1 MCGTYVHTA
10 FPTIPCPTH
19 ARLPVA
25 PNSKAHPTMN
35 QRTKDRLSSAIPWA
49 VILAVAAL
57 FLAAANGALARG
69 LSLVQAAAPG
79 SGQSAPPA
87 PVSIAGRALLMRPGP
102 ILRCTLP
109 VAQGERIKFAAGVAS
124 PWTVTAPSGAAL
136 RTQWE
141 SVATWP
147 DGSARIVELLAVDL
161 DVTTGAARVLAPGEY
176 VVSRVAS
183 TDGRPRPGP
192 WAASWAAG
200 AAPTLWVDGEARAAS
215 WSSVWHRSGP
225 VAVTR
230 RFFAQG
236 FTGWLTAYS
245 GVDALELSLVMHNG
259 HPGSPDWFF
268 DSIEMSGPTPV
279 GVVESAAPAPAP
291 HSPRVAN
298 GRLVLVAPRADGFAH
313 ALVQRGAHAWR
324 VALSGGSGTGPG
336 EARALATAGG
346 WCAVDS
352 WERVD
357 AYAAAALRLPD
368 LSYRAAALASDL
380 RAEWGTLRSALA
392 NGAPVGI
399 AAGPGRLDWQHGW
412 NPKYGGVTGG
422 GFRRQW
428 HGVELAAT
436 SEPDGLLTMQARLAL
451 IMDRHAVAIVQPNGM
466 PIDADAWCDHAGNP
480 RGWSMSAASARFD
493 GTSDGPFGF
502 AAVQSVNA
510 GARTPP
516 ELATFKQP
524 ISGSSAAGAYS
535 PIDFQHWDRAL
546 CDAEALVW
554 LANDPAAAWW
564 LRMNAETWR
573 MSMLSK
579 GRLAGALAGV
589 KARPAWGS
597 PWGRAHG
604 HGLRFASVAFAIGDK
619 GWRARWGGLLADCAD
634 VIAEGQTPSGFL
646 RRDEASKN
654 LAGPPF
660 DGQYALSKGTEEAL
674 LANGALGLA
683 RSAGVRSADLV
694 DAVDRWAT
702 DALWVYLWNG
712 GKAGGS
718 PTDYVGIAPK
728 GGPPFALGTAG
739 TAPRRNADREEV
751 ASPLGSA
758 ILLRKLRGVAP
769 TLGQVLAEQRWCG
782 GAASPL
788 LWMQTQTAYK
798 LLLDDCAPLHAAA
811 QMGNP

>member
-1 MCGTYVHTA
+1 
-10 FPTIPCPTH
+10 
-19 ARLPVA
+19 
-25 PNSKAHPTMN
+25 MN
-35 QRTKDRLSSAIPWA
+35 QRTKDFVSQRVIPWTIIGA
-49 VILAVAAL
+49 VLLAFV
-57 FLAAANGALARG
+57 LATNGACGVAHA
-69 LSLVQAAAPG
+69 QAPLQPGAQAP
-79 SGQSAPPA
+79 Q
-87 PVSIAGRALLMRPGP
+87 PVAIEARALLLRPGP
-102 ILRCTLP
+102 VLRCTVP
-109 VAQGERIKFAAGVAS
+109 VSELDGIRVRASDDSPFTITDSAGRQ
-124 PWTVTAPSGAAL
+124 L
-136 RTQWE
+136 NTQCE

-147 DGSARIVELLAVDL
+147 NGSLRIVELLAVSPDSANSSPAGG
-161 DVTTGAARVLAPGEY
+161 TFSPGEY
-176 VVSRVAS
+176 MIVRTQSVG
-183 TDGRPRPGP
+183 GRTRPGP
-192 WAASWAAG
+192 WAAPWIAG
-200 AAPTLWVDGEARAAS
+200 AAPTLWVDGEARPAS

-236 FTGWLTAYS
+236 FTGWLTAYT

-268 DSIEMSGPTPV
+268 DSIELAGATPV
-279 GVVESAAPAPAP
+279 EAVESSAPAPAAYL
-291 HSPRVAN
+291 PRPVG
-298 GRLVLVAPRADGFAH
+298 GRLLLVAPRADGYAH
-313 ALVQRGAHAWR
+313 ALAQRGAHVWR
-324 VALSGGSGTGPG
+324 LALAGGGTGGGTG
-336 EARALATAGG
+336 EARALASAGG
-346 WCAVDS
+346 WCSVDS

-357 AYAAAALRLPD
+357 AFAAAALRLPD
-368 LSYRAAALASDL
+368 LEYRAAALAKDV
-380 RAEWGTLRSALA
+380 RAEWATLRGALA
-392 NGAPVGI
+392 AGTPVGI
-399 AAGPGRLDWQHGW
+399 AAGPGRLDWQHAW

-436 SEPDGLLTMQARLAL
+436 SEPDGVLTLQARMAL
-451 IMDRHAVAIVQPNGM
+451 IMDRHAVAIVTPNGM
-466 PIDADAWCDHAGNP
+466 PIDVDDWCDPAGAP
-480 RGWSMSAASARFD
+480 RGWAVSAADARFD
-493 GTSDGPFGF
+493 GKSDGPFGF

-524 ISGSSAAGAYS
+524 IAGSSSSGAYS

-546 CDAEALVW
+546 CDAEALVQ

-564 LRMNAETWR
+564 LRMNVTTWG
-573 MSMLSK
+573 MSMRSK

-589 KARPAWGS
+589 RARPAWGS

-604 HGLRFASVAFAIGDK
+604 HGLRFASMAYAIGDK
-619 GWRARWGGLLADCAD
+619 GWRADWTSTLAACAD

-660 DGQYALSKGTEEAL
+660 NDAFALSKGTEEAL

-683 RSAGVRSADLV
+683 RSAGVRSADLQ
-694 DAVDRWAT
+694 DAVDRWAS
-702 DALWVYLWNG
+702 DALWVYLWDG
-712 GKAGGS
+712 GHAGGS
-718 PTDYVGIAPK
+718 PTDYVAIAPK
-728 GGPPFALGTAG
+728 GGPPFALGSAG
-739 TAPRRNADREEV
+739 TAPRRNADREEI

-758 ILLRKLRGVAP
+758 ILLRKIRGVAP
-769 TLGQVLAEQRWCG
+769 TIGQVLAEQRWCG

>member
-1 MCGTYVHTA
+1 
-10 FPTIPCPTH
+10 
-19 ARLPVA
+19 
-25 PNSKAHPTMN
+25 MN

-79 SGQSAPPA
+79 SGQSAPVA
-87 PVSIAGRALLMRPGP
+87 PVSIAGRALLLRPGP

-124 PWTVTAPSGAAL
+124 PWTVTAPGGAAL

-147 DGSARIVELLAVDL
+147 DGSARIVELLAADL
-161 DVTTGAARVLAPGEY
+161 DVTTGAARALAPGEY
-176 VVSRVAS
+176 VVSRVAAA
-183 TDGRPRPGP
+183 DGRPRPGP

-200 AAPTLWVDGEARAAS
+200 AAPTLLVDGEARPAS

-236 FTGWLTAYS
+236 FTGWLTAYT

-268 DSIEMSGPTPV
+268 DSIELAGATPV
-279 GVVESAAPAPAP
+279 EAVESSAPAPAAYL
-291 HSPRVAN
+291 PRASG
-298 GRLVLVAPRADGFAH
+298 GRLVLVAPRGDGYAH
-313 ALVQRGAHAWR
+313 ALAQRGAHVWR
-324 VALSGGSGTGPG
+324 LALAGGGTGGGTG
-336 EARALATAGG
+336 EARALASAGG
-346 WCAVDS
+346 WCSVDS

-357 AYAAAALRLPD
+357 AFAAAALRLPD
-368 LSYRAAALASDL
+368 LEYRAAALAKDV
-380 RAEWGTLRSALA
+380 RAEWATMRGALA
-392 NGAPVGI
+392 AGSPIGI
-399 AAGPGRLDWQHGW
+399 AAGPGRLDWQHAW

-436 SEPDGLLTMQARLAL
+436 SEPDGLLTLQARMAL
-451 IMDRHAVAIVQPNGM
+451 IMDRHAVAIVTPNGM
-466 PIDADAWCDHAGNP
+466 PIDVDDWCDPAGAP
-480 RGWSMSAASARFD
+480 RGWAVSAADARFD
-493 GTSDGPFGF
+493 GKSDGPFGF
-502 AAVQSVNA
+502 AAVQSVTA
-510 GARTPP
+510 GGRTPP
-516 ELATFKQP
+516 ELAQFKQP
-524 ISGSSAAGAYS
+524 IAGSSSSGAYS

-546 CDAEALVW
+546 CDAEALVQ

-564 LRMNAETWR
+564 LRMNVTTWG
-573 MSMLSK
+573 MSMRSK

-589 KARPAWGS
+589 RARPAWGS

-604 HGLRFASVAFAIGDK
+604 HGLRFASMAFAIGDK
-619 GWRARWGGLLADCAD
+619 GWRADWTQTLAACAD

-660 DGQYALSKGTEEAL
+660 NDAFALSKGTEEAL
-674 LANGALGLA
+674 LANGALGLS
-683 RSAGVRSADLV
+683 RSAGVRAADLT

-702 DALWVYLWNG
+702 DALWVYLWDG
-712 GKAGGS
+712 GHAGGA
-718 PTDYVGIAPK
+718 PTDYVAIAPK
-728 GGPPFALGTAG
+728 GGPPFSLSAASGA
-739 TAPRRNADREEV
+739 ARRNADREEI

-758 ILLRKLRGVAP
+758 ILLRKIRGAAP